1 MIKIRDGYQKIKF
14 HGTAYIMPY
23 GQNSADHTRAL
34 KLNPS
39 SELLWDG
46 IVQGM
51 DEDQLVALLIEEYHA
66 GESETALLRED
77 TRHFISALAANGIL
91 LLTGSEKPYTSRD
104 PLYYRIGPL
113 TFTYYGPES
122 LYEQYFV
129 DFACDPV
136 AQTDQKIYLKI
147 GQPRYHENGNIL
159 IRTPELTICDADS
172 EYRFLFRSEWKIN
185 EMTVSKD
192 GSVTVAYCAADAFEQ
207 DNQEQVFHALRFAFL
222 LLAQR
227 HKLYAIHSASF
238 LYKGKA
244 WLFSGPSGT
253 GKSTHTNLWKE
264 LYDVPLLNGDL
275 NLLGF
280 QGQTPVVYGLP
291 WCGTSGIHTP
301 ETYPL
306 GGIVFL
312 KKAPDNRVLT
322 PDLADQAFMLM
333 QRSISP
339 IWDNAMLTQQAQ
351 FCETLADHATIL
363 SLHCTK
369 EPEAAATMKQAI
381 DEL

>member
-14 HGTAYIMPY
+14 GETAYIMPY
-23 GQNSADHTRAL
+23 GQHSADHARAL

-51 DEDQLVALLIEEYHA
+51 DEDQLVTLLIEEYHA
-66 GESETALLRED
+66 QENETDLLRED

-91 LLTGSEKPYTSRD
+91 LFSESEKPYTSRE
-104 PLYYRIGPL
+104 PLYYQIGPL
-113 TFTYYGPES
+113 TFTYYGPGS
-122 LYEQYFV
+122 LYEQYFA
-129 DFACDPV
+129 DFACKPLE
-136 AQTDQKIYLKI
+136 QTDQQIYLRI
-147 GQPRYHENGNIL
+147 GQPRYHKNGNIL
-159 IRTPELTICDADS
+159 LRTPELTICDAGS
-172 EYRFLFRSEWKIN
+172 RYLFLFRSEWKIN

-192 GSVTVAYCAADAFEQ
+192 GSVVVTYCTPDAFDP

-227 HKLYAIHSASF
+227 HELYAIHSASF
-238 LYKGKA
+238 LYKDKA

-264 LYDVPLLNGDL
+264 LYNVPLLNGDL

-280 QGQTPVVYGLP
+280 QGQTPTVYGLP
-291 WCGTSGIHTP
+291 WCGTSGINTP
-301 ETYPL
+301 ENYPL

-312 KKAPDNRVLT
+312 KKAPDNHVCI
-322 PDLADQAFMLM
+322 PDSADQAFMLM
-333 QRSISP
+333 QRLISP
-339 IWDNAMLTQQAQ
+339 IWNKTMLLQQAH
-351 FCETLADHATIL
+351 FCETMADHTTIL

-381 DEL
+381 DQL